1 MGFFT
6 KIDYN
11 RQLRQAS
18 NTTATFSG
26 STRFY
31 EDFYVKSPIF
41 VPPAACNNCLACS
54 TGDTFTIGAFS
65 ATSASCNVTITNF
78 TNVTGHT
85 PVLSIGKKPSN
96 PITGTSG
103 NIYLTASTLQIK
115 RTGLVAEGFHGSGND
130 LLIDTYGNVT
140 LGSSSSLRYKKDLEK
155 LPSNRY
161 LPLLDLPAYKFT
173 YKDSGLPG
181 YGMIA
186 EELHQLG
193 LHELVGY
200 NKDDEPD
207 NIHYKLLSVA
217 LLQLIKELHNKS
229 EKGETLEDNTTKV
242 IDYNYTT
249 NGEYLIIATNP
260 CDVLLNTK
268 KDKKVKIKSLAGV
281 NIIPDRG
288 FIDNKW
294 KSISLE
300 GDSCVELVFVDTLNY
315 WVIVASD
322 GVKDS

>member
-1 MGFFT
+1 M
-6 KIDYN
+6 
-11 RQLRQAS
+11 
-18 NTTATFSG
+18 
-26 STRFY
+26 
-31 EDFYVKSPIF
+31 
-41 VPPAACNNCLACS
+41 
-54 TGDTFTIGAFS
+54 
-65 ATSASCNVTITNF
+65 
-78 TNVTGHT
+78 
-85 PVLSIGKKPSN
+85 
-96 PITGTSG
+96 
-103 NIYLTASTLQIK
+103 
-115 RTGLVAEGFHGSGND
+115 
-130 LLIDTYGNVT
+130 
-140 LGSSSSLRYKKDLEK
+140 
-155 LPSNRY
+155 
-161 LPLLDLPAYKFT
+161 PLLDLPAYKFT